1 MIMIQRGNTIVF
13 KREDGAMDFYW
24 LVDVRSKEYIFFNWY
39 GNINRMQPQDFWR
52 MSKDW
57 FNARLNDGSIE
68 VYESLPEKYMDVF
81 EKQAIE
87 RNNG

>member
-1 MIMIQRGNTIVF
+1 
-13 KREDGAMDFYW
+13 MDFYW

-57 FNARLNDGSIE
+57 FNARLNDGTIE
-68 VYESLPEKYMDVF
+68 VYDSLPLDKYGDIF
-81 EKQAIE
+81 EKPAIE

>member
-1 MIMIQRGNTIVF
+1 
-13 KREDGAMDFYW
+13 MDFYW
-24 LVDVRSKEYIFFNWY
+24 LVDVRSQEYVFFNWD

-81 EKQAIE
+81 ENQAIE

>member
-1 MIMIQRGNTIVF
+1 MTMIQRGNTIVF
-13 KREDGAMDFYW
+13 KRDNGAMDFYW
-24 LVDVRSKEYIFFNWY
+24 LVDVRSQEYIFFNWY

-81 EKQAIE
+81 ENQAIE

>member
-1 MIMIQRGNTIVF
+1 MIQRGNTIVF
-13 KREDGAMDFYW
+13 KREDGAIDFYW
-24 LVDVRSKEYIFFNWY
+24 LVDVRSQEYIFFNWY

-57 FNARLNDGSIE
+57 FNAQLNDGNIE

-81 EKQAIE
+81 ERQAIE

>member
-1 MIMIQRGNTIVF
+1 MIQRGNTIVF
-13 KREDGAMDFYW
+13 KREDGAIDFYW
-24 LVDVRSKEYIFFNWY
+24 LVDVRPKGYVFFDWY
-39 GNINRMQPQDFWR
+39 GNINRMQSKDFWE

-57 FNARLNDGSIE
+57 FNDRLAEGTIE
-68 VYESLPEKYMDVF
+68 VYDSLPLDKYGDIF

>member
-1 MIMIQRGNTIVF
+1 MIQKGNTIVF
-13 KREDGAMDFYW
+13 KREDGKMDFYW
-24 LVDVRSKEYIFFNWY
+24 LVEVRSKEYIFFNWY
-39 GNINRMQPQDFWR
+39 GDIKRMQPQDFWR
-52 MSKDW
+52 MSMDW

-81 EKQAIE
+81 ERQAIE

>member
-1 MIMIQRGNTIVF
+1 
-13 KREDGAMDFYW
+13 MDFYW
-24 LVDVRSKEYIFFNWY
+24 LVDVRSKEYICFNWY

-57 FNARLNDGSIE
+57 FNARLNDGTIE
-68 VYESLPEKYMDVF
+68 VYDSLPLDKYGDIF